1 MQFLP
6 SQIDKMILAVEYLR
20 PTLVITEHIY
30 GKNSIEYG
38 NELQKY
44 SDLLLNAI
52 AQISRENVSFDEDFK

>member
-1 MQFLP
+1 M
-6 SQIDKMILAVEYLR
+6 MLAVEYLR
-20 PTLVITEHIY
+20 PTLLTTEHIY

-52 AQISRENVSFDEDFK
+52 AQISRENISFDEDFR

>member
-1 MQFLP
+1 
-6 SQIDKMILAVEYLR
+6 MILAVEYLR